1 MGELGWLVSTR
12 VAADV
17 AVLVFVKGTIL
28 LSIVILACHWVRK
41 RSAAYRHRVWVLG
54 LVGLISLP
62 LANLWVPAWGD
73 VGLTYPSETSLLGL
87 EALET
92 PTLTRDADGRRMI
105 VEGEAASPVGLPVQ
119 STLLLLFWAGV
130 TVGLT
135 RLVVDLARVLGFRLT
150 SRTAPSEHPATR
162 LLERER
168 VRAGVR
174 RPVALLIR
182 DREGLAAMIGMVR
195 PAVVLGA
202 DVAEMP
208 EDQLRSVL
216 LHELAHIRRGDFL
229 ANLLSSVAMVLYW
242 PNPLYWVARRR
253 ASLTLEQA
261 CDDEVLTRGVTS
273 SDYARVLMHFAVAQP
288 GLSPA
293 MRSTVGFLRLSPTR
307 DRIFSILDG
316 GLDRAPVGTRAGFTT
331 ALFAAALVIPIG
343 SIGLLSHLPGTGPT
357 AALVA
362 DLSHENEDVRA
373 RAARTLGRRGASGVR
388 VAMEALL
395 DDESAD
401 VRLAAAAVLEQRG
414 DPASIPAMA
423 HVLTRPFDDGRGE
436 HGFVLKLAIKA
447 LGRTDHPDAV
457 AVLEAQLDRPVPQLR
472 RLALE
477 EIALM
482 PTQWRSALPHL
493 DRFAREDPDAR
504 NRTYAAETRALLLA
518 R

>member
-1 MGELGWLVSTR
+1 MGELGWMVSTR
-12 VAADV
+12 VAADL
-17 AVLVFVKGTIL
+17 AAFVFVKGTVL
-28 LSIVILACHWVRK
+28 LSIVILVGHWVRR
-41 RSAAYRHRVWVLG
+41 RSAAFRHRVWVLG
-54 LVGLISLP
+54 LIGLLALP
-62 LANLWVPAWGD
+62 LANLVLPAWGD
-73 VGLTYPSETSLLGL
+73 VALTYPSETSLLGL

-92 PTLTRDADGRRMI
+92 PTLARDSEGRRVVVTDEEPI
-105 VEGEAASPVGLPVQ
+105 PTRLPAQ
-119 STLLLLFWAGV
+119 SILLLLFWVGV

-135 RLVVDLARVLGFRLT
+135 RLVVDLARALRLRST
-150 SRTAPSEHPATR
+150 SRVAPPEHAATR

-174 RPVALLIR
+174 RPVTLLIR
-182 DREGLAAMIGMVR
+182 EREGLAAMIGMVR

-242 PNPLYWVARRR
+242 PNPLYWMARRR

-261 CDDEVLTRGVTS
+261 CDDEVLTFGVAS
-273 SDYARVLMHFAVAQP
+273 WDYARVLMQFAVAQP

-307 DRIFSILDG
+307 DRIFSILND

-331 ALFAAALVIPIG
+331 AVFALVLVLPIG
-343 SIGLLSHLPGTGPT
+343 SVGLLRHLPGTGPT
-357 AALVA
+357 SALME
-362 DLSHENEDVRA
+362 DLSHEREEVRA
-373 RAARTLGRRGASGVR
+373 RAARTLGRRGAPETR
-388 VAMEALL
+388 VSMEALL
-395 DDESAD
+395 DDASAD
-401 VRLAAAAVLEQRG
+401 VRLAAVAVLEQRG

-423 HVLTRPFDDGRGE
+423 KVLTRPYDGGRGE
-436 HGFVLKLAIKA
+436 HGFVLKLAMKA

-457 AVLEAQLDRPVPQLR
+457 VVLEAQLDRPVPQLR

-482 PTQWRSALPHL
+482 PTQWQAALPHL
-493 DRFAREDPDAR
+493 ERFAREDPDER
-504 NRTYAAETRALLLA
+504 NRTYAAEARALLSA